1 MRYYESLFGMV
12 LFDVFVIFY
21 IVFIIVGKVIFLFFN
36 KIIIKLCSI
45 VKIRIN
51 LN

>member
-21 IVFIIVGKVIFLFFN
+21 IVFIIVRRVIFLFFN
-36 KIIIKLCSI
+36 KIIIKLWSI
-45 VKIRIN
+45 VKFFN
-51 LN
+51 L